1 MLKYCGII
9 LLVLATTLAASLP
22 AGYEEPELF
31 NNDHRIVGGHEVNIA
46 KHPHQISMRR
56 KSSKTRAFSHIC
68 GGSIYK
74 ANIIVTASHCVS
86 KKKADSFLIVAGT
99 STRNGGDG
107 AVSLV
112 SKIIMHEKYNST
124 IYDNDVALMILS
136 TPLPLN
142 GVTMAP
148 ISLASEA
155 PKQGAKAFITGWGT
169 IKAGGKASD
178 KLLEVQ
184 VPVISNE
191 RCDALYASYYGPGR
205 ISNSMVCAG
214 LDGVGGKDACQGD
227 SGGPFVVNGQLAG
240 VVSWGRGCALADYP
254 GVYSNVA
261 YLRDWIETNA
271 APYL

>member
-1 MLKYCGII
+1 MLKYCGLI
-9 LLVLATTLAASLP
+9 LLVVATTLAASLP
-22 AGYEEPELF
+22 AEYAEPELF

-74 ANIIVTASHCVS
+74 ANIIVTAAHCIFN
-86 KKKADSFLIVAGT
+86 KKADSFLIVAGT
-99 STRNGGDG
+99 NTRNGGDG

-112 SKIIMHEKYNST
+112 SKIIMHEKYNSSRF
-124 IYDNDVALMILS
+124 DNDVALMILS

-142 GVTMAP
+142 GVTIAP
-148 ISLASEA
+148 IPLATEA
-155 PKQGAKAFITGWGT
+155 PKHGAKAFITGWGA
-169 IKAGGKASD
+169 IKAGGKSSD

-191 RCDALYASYYGPGR
+191 RCDALYAAYYGPGR
-205 ISNSMVCAG
+205 ISDSMVCAG

-227 SGGPFVVNGQLAG
+227 SGGPFVVNHQLAG
-240 VVSWGRGCALADYP
+240 VVSWGRGCALPDYP

-261 YLRDWIETNA
+261 YLRNWIETNA